1 MTVPRF
7 HRLRIAEVRR
17 ETPDA
22 VSIAFAVP
30 EAARQDFAFSCG
42 QYLTLRTMIDG
53 EDVRRSYSICSGVDD
68 DELRVAVKRVDG
80 GLFSSFVNEGIK
92 AGDEIDVMTPAG
104 RFTVDI
110 QPDAARTFVGFAS
123 GSGITPVLSIV
134 RTVLSREPKSRFFL
148 FYGNKSTGSILFRE
162 TLDDLKDRFLD
173 RLSIFHVLSREQQD
187 IPILNGRLDKE
198 KVSVLLRSI
207 VPASIVDHA
216 FICGP
221 ASMIDEIE
229 GALLDLGMPGER
241 IHVERFTPAPVTG
254 ARRPAATA
262 KRPADAGAAEA
273 AARATLILDGK
284 AAEVPVASGETVLEA
299 ALRAGLD
306 LPYSCRGGMCCTC
319 RAKVVEGAVEMAVN
333 YSLEPW
339 EMQAGF
345 VLTCQALPTADRVT
359 IDYDHV

>member
-1 MTVPRF
+1 MTPRF

-30 EAARQDFAFSCG
+30 EEARQDFAFSCG
-42 QYLTLRTMIDG
+42 QYLTLRTTIDG
-53 EDVRRSYSICSGVDD
+53 EDVRRSYSICSGVD

-80 GLFSSFVNEGIK
+80 GLFSSFVSEGIK
-92 AGDEIDVMTPAG
+92 EGDEIDVMTPAG
-104 RFTVDI
+104 RFTADI
-110 QPDAARTFVGFAS
+110 RPEEARTFVGFAS

-148 FYGNKSTGSILFRE
+148 FYGNKSTASILFRE

-173 RLSIFHVLSREQQD
+173 RLSVFHVLSREQQD
-187 IPILNGRLDKE
+187 VPILNGRLDTE

-207 VPASIVDHA
+207 VPAPIVDHA

-221 ASMIDEIE
+221 AGMIDEIE
-229 GALLDLGMPGER
+229 GALLGLGMERER

-254 ARRPAATA
+254 ARRPAATLP
-262 KRPADAGAAEA
+262 KGPATAEA
-273 AARATLILDGK
+273 AAQALATLIVDGK
-284 AAEVPVASGETVLEA
+284 TAEVPVASGETVLEA

-319 RAKVVEGAVEMAVN
+319 RAKVVQGAVEMAVN

-345 VLTCQALPTADRVT
+345 VLTCQALPTTDHVT
-359 IDYDHV
+359 IDYDQV

>member
-1 MTVPRF
+1 MTPRF

-30 EAARQDFAFSCG
+30 QDARQDFAFSCG

-80 GLFSSFVNEGIK
+80 GLFSSFVSEGIK
-92 AGDEIDVMTPAG
+92 EGDEIDVMTPAG

-110 QPDAARTFVGFAS
+110 RPDEARTFVGFAS
-123 GSGITPVLSIV
+123 GSGITPVLSII

-148 FYGNKSTGSILFRE
+148 FYGNKSTASILFRE

-173 RLSIFHVLSREQQD
+173 RLSVFHVLSREQQD
-187 IPILNGRLDKE
+187 VPILNGRLDAE

-221 ASMIDEIE
+221 AGMIDEIE
-229 GALLDLGMPGER
+229 EALLGLGMQRER

-254 ARRPAATA
+254 ARRPAATVP
-262 KRPADAGAAEA
+262 KGPAAEA
-273 AARATLILDGK
+273 SAARATLIVDGK
-284 AAEVPVASGETVLEA
+284 TAEVPVASGETVLEA

-345 VLTCQALPTADRVT
+345 VLTCQALPTTDHVT
-359 IDYDHV
+359 IDYDQV

>member
-1 MTVPRF
+1 MTPRF

-30 EAARQDFAFSCG
+30 EEARQDFAFSCG

-53 EDVRRSYSICSGVDD
+53 EDIRRSYSICSGVDD

-80 GLFSSFVNEGIK
+80 GLFSSFVSEGIK
-92 AGDEIDVMTPAG
+92 EGDEIDVMTPAG

-110 QPDAARTFVGFAS
+110 RPDEARTFVGFAS

-148 FYGNKSTGSILFRE
+148 FYGNRTTNSILFRE

-187 IPILNGRLDKE
+187 VPILNGRLDAE

-229 GALLDLGMPGER
+229 GALLGLGVASDR
-241 IHVERFTPAPVTG
+241 VHVERFTPAPVTG
-254 ARRPAATA
+254 PRRPAATA
-262 KRPADAGAAEA
+262 PKPPADAGAAVE
-273 AARATLILDGK
+273 AARARLILDGK
-284 AAEVPVASGETVLEA
+284 TAEVPVASGETVLEA

-345 VLTCQALPTADRVT
+345 VLTCQALPTTDHVT